1 MSPLS
6 ALYGAVV
13 RGRNVLYDAGVL
25 RTRRLAGPV
34 VSVGNLSVGGAG
46 KTPFVILLGEMLKQR
61 GVAFDVLSRGY
72 GRNTRGTRLVD
83 PEGTAA
89 EFGDEPLLIARK
101 LRASVVVGESRHD
114 AGALAEQK
122 FGPQLHLL
130 DDGFQHRQLA
140 RDFNIVLLS
149 KEDLDDRLLPS
160 GRLRE
165 PLESLKRADVLV
177 VPEGLCDER
186 LTRFG
191 KPIWQVRRGLAVANA
206 PSRAAAFCGIARPQ
220 RFFEQLRAAGVS
232 VVMEKPYRDHHAYS
246 AEDVRQLL
254 TLAKQH
260 GAGGFVTTEKDAV
273 NLGGM
278 LSELGKVTIAD
289 VTMQIVDPPD
299 ALDTVLCA
307 ITNAKRRT

>member
-13 RGRNVLYDAGVL
+13 RGRNVLYDAGLL
-25 RTRRLAGPV
+25 RPRKLAGPV

-61 GVAFDVLSRGY
+61 GIAFDVLSRGY
-72 GRNTRGTRLVD
+72 GRKTRGTRIVN
-83 PEGTAA
+83 PEGTAV

-101 LRASVVVGESRHD
+101 LRRPVVVGESRYE
-114 AGALAEQK
+114 AGILAEQK

-165 PLESLKRADVLV
+165 PLESLKRVDVLV
-177 VPEGLCDER
+177 VGEGLRDQR
-186 LTRFG
+186 LTRFR

-206 PSRAAAFCGIARPQ
+206 PNRAVAFCGIARPQ

-232 VVMEKPYRDHHAYS
+232 VVMEKPYRDHYAYT

-254 TLAKQH
+254 ALAKQH

-273 NLGGM
+273 NLGGT
-278 LSELGKVTIAD
+278 LALGRVAVAE

-299 ALDTVLCA
+299 ALDTVLRA
-307 ITNAKRRT
+307 IADRKRQT

>member
-1 MSPLS
+1 MNPLS
-6 ALYGAVV
+6 ALYGAVA
-13 RGRNVLYDAGVL
+13 RLRNGLYDAGLL

-61 GVAFDVLSRGY
+61 GIAFDVLSRGY
-72 GRNTRGTRLVD
+72 GRKTRGTRIVD
-83 PEGTAA
+83 PEGRSA

-101 LRASVVVGESRHD
+101 LRAPVVVGESRYE
-114 AGALAEQK
+114 AGVLAEKK

-149 KEDLDDRLLPS
+149 QEDLDDRLLPS

-165 PLESLKRADVLV
+165 PQESLKRADVLV
-177 VPEGLCDER
+177 VPEGLRDER

-191 KPIWQVRRGLAVANA
+191 KPIWQIRRGLALANA
-206 PSRAAAFCGIARPQ
+206 PGRAVAFCGIARPQ

-232 VVMEKPYRDHHAYS
+232 VVMEKPYRDHHAYT

-254 TLAKQH
+254 ALAKQQ
-260 GAGGFVTTEKDAV
+260 GAEGFITTEKDAV

-278 LSELGKVTIAD
+278 LSELGKVTIAE
-289 VTMQIVDPPD
+289 VTLQIIDPPD
-299 ALDTVLCA
+299 ALDTVLRA
-307 ITNAKRRT
+307 IANANRRT

>member
-254 TLAKQH
+254 ALAKQH

-273 NLGGM
+273 NLGGT
-278 LSELGKVTIAD
+278 LALGRVAVAE

-299 ALDTVLCA
+299 ALDTVLRA
-307 ITNAKRRT
+307 IADRKRQT

>member
-1 MSPLS
+1 MSVLS
-6 ALYGAVV
+6 ALYGAVMGV
-13 RGRNVLYDAGVL
+13 RNSLYDAGVL
-25 RTRRLAGPV
+25 RSRRLAGPV
-34 VSVGNLSVGGAG
+34 VSIGNVSVGGAG
-46 KTPFVILLGEMLKQR
+46 KTPFVILLGETLKQK
-61 GVAFDVLSRGY
+61 GIAFDVLSRGY
-72 GRNTRGTRLVD
+72 GRKTRGARLVD
-83 PEGTAA
+83 PQGTADS
-89 EFGDEPLLIARK
+89 FGDEPLLIAHK
-101 LRASVVVGESRHD
+101 LRSPVVVGESRYE
-114 AGALAEQK
+114 AGILAEQK

-149 KEDLDDRLLPS
+149 EEDLDDHLLPS

-177 VPEGLCDER
+177 VPEGLRDER

-191 KPIWQVRRGLAVANA
+191 KPIWQIRRGLSIAEA

-246 AEDVRQLL
+246 LEDVRNLKA
-254 TLAKQH
+254 LAKQH
-260 GAGGFVTTEKDAV
+260 GADGFVTTEKDAV

-278 LSELGKVTIAD
+278 LADLGKVAIAE

-299 ALDTVLCA
+299 ALDTVLRA
-307 ITNAKRRT
+307 IADANRRT

>member
-177 VPEGLCDER
+177 VLEGLRDER

-220 RFFEQLRAAGVS
+220 VFFEQLRAAGVS

>member
-1 MSPLS
+1 LRSP
-6 ALYGAVV
+6 
-13 RGRNVLYDAGVL
+13 
-25 RTRRLAGPV
+25 
-34 VSVGNLSVGGAG
+34 
-46 KTPFVILLGEMLKQR
+46 I
-61 GVAFDVLSRGY
+61 
-72 GRNTRGTRLVD
+72 
-83 PEGTAA
+83 
-89 EFGDEPLLIARK
+89 
-101 LRASVVVGESRHD
+101 VVGESRYE
-114 AGALAEQK
+114 AGVLAEQQ

-177 VPEGLCDER
+177 LPEGLRDER

-191 KPIWQVRRGLAVANA
+191 KPIWQIRRGLALANA
-206 PSRAAAFCGIARPQ
+206 PSRAVAFCGIARPQ

-232 VVMEKPYRDHHAYS
+232 VVTEKPYRDHHAYT
-246 AEDVRQLL
+246 AEDVRQLVAS
-254 TLAKQH
+254 AKEH
-260 GAGGFVTTEKDAV
+260 GADGFITTEKDAV

-278 LSELGKVTIAD
+278 LSELRSVTVAE

-299 ALDTVLCA
+299 ALDTVLRA
-307 ITNAKRRT
+307 IGNAKGRT

>member
-191 KPIWQVRRGLAVANA
+191 KPIWQVRRGLSLANA
-206 PSRAAAFCGIARPQ
+206 PSRAVAFCGIARPQ
-220 RFFEQLRAAGVS
+220 RFFEQLRAAGVP

-246 AEDVRQLL
+246 AEDVRSLL
-254 TLAKQH
+254 ALAKQQA
-260 GAGGFVTTEKDAV
+260 AGGFVTTEKDAV

-278 LSELGKVTIAD
+278 LSELGEVTIAD

-299 ALDTVLCA
+299 ALDTVLRA
-307 ITNAKRRT
+307 IADRKRQT